1 MRLYLV
7 IARHR
12 DALISP
18 LTTGMHG
25 QALTQPC
32 GGCLISW
39 LQSCQSYDHRYHMVT
54 FVLKQPL
61 LTSEHSVLDKAVP
74 CTVTH
79 GQYLHYQ
86 VLLLCYVT
94 CVLHNLCTVA
104 DSTGLLTT
112 MSNYSLMDDGS
123 LYWQSWREK
132 STILY
137 WMKAVQGLRV
147 SVQVIC
153 LKQRTIYA
161 SSTEDCWLILKGQ
174 CSGVNWSTPA
184 VSVNACTRLY
194 SHFRVS
200 SSIRTLHTAVTNVL
214 FLPLAFTWPSST
226 CSSH

>member
-1 MRLYLV
+1 MRPYLV

-12 DALISP
+12 DALISALP
-18 LTTGMHG
+18 TGMHG

-54 FVLKQPL
+54 FVPKQPP
-61 LTSEHSVLDKAVP
+61 LTSEHSVLDKAVS

-94 CVLHNLCTVA
+94 CVLHKLCTVA
-104 DSTGLLTT
+104 DSTGLLST
-112 MSNYSLMDDGS
+112 MSNYFLMDDGS

-132 STILY
+132 STVPY

-147 SVQVIC
+147 SVQARC
-153 LKQRTIYA
+153 LKRGRLLANTQRSVQWCELVY
-161 SSTEDCWLILKGQ
+161 SSCVCECKHKIVQ
-174 CSGVNWSTPA
+174 S
-184 VSVNACTRLY
+184 
-194 SHFRVS
+194 F
-200 SSIRTLHTAVTNVL
+200 
-214 FLPLAFTWPSST
+214 
-226 CSSH
+226 